1 MFTDSEGRPNS
12 REVLVFTSVNTSV
25 ELIIEIISISP
36 FLVLKF
42 LAKIV

>member
-1 MFTDSEGRPNS
+1 MFTDSQGRPNN

-25 ELIIEIISISP
+25 EFIVEIISISP

-42 LAKIV
+42 LTKIV